1 MPKGSL
7 FYASTQM
14 LVGLMLIAKRAEQ
27 LRRLK
32 SQEAFHIIVV
42 ASDTN
47 GEGAGW
53 RGFENER
60 KNRVIKKGC
69 KIRRNDYIGFVM
81 V

>member
-1 MPKGSL
+1 MPKGSW
-7 FYASTQM
+7 FYVSAQM
-14 LVGLMLIAKRAEQ
+14 LVGLRLIPKSAEK

-32 SQEAFHIIVV
+32 SQESFHIIVV

-47 GEGAGW
+47 GEGAVW

-69 KIRRNDYIGFVM
+69 KIRRNDYIGIVTL
-81 V
+81 